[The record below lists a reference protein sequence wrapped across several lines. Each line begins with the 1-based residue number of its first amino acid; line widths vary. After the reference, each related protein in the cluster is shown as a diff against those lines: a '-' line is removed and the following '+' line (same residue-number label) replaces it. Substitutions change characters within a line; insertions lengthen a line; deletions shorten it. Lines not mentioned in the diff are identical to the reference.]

1 VALGFREIED
11 CGAEEIAARYA
22 QGRTSARGGAGAR
35 LMRAAT
41 TPTAAAAVKSAISP
55 GRP

>member
-22 QGRTSARGGAGAR
+22 PARTSARGGAGAR